1 MVMRYER
8 VQPISREEAEEI
20 FRADNKEESALALLR
35 LTYHDDD
42 WRWVQDLCLN
52 FLNEG
57 DINIQA
63 LAITCLGHLARI
75 HGVIEFD
82 KVIPQLEALLDHAEL
97 GGRASDALDDIRM
110 FAGK

>member
-1 MVMRYER
+1 MRYER
-8 VQPISREEAEEI
+8 VPPISRAEAEEI
-20 FRADNKEESALALLR
+20 FRGYNGEERALALLR
-35 LTYHDDD
+35 LTYHHHD

-75 HGVIEFD
+75 HRVIEFE
-82 KVIPQLEALLDHAEL
+82 KVVPRLEALLDHPEL
-97 GGRASDALDDIRM
+97 GGRASDALDDIRR
-110 FAGK
+110 FATR